1 LSLRGFTKKSAQGEA
16 MMFGLIQGQPLLI
29 SSSIHHAD
37 RHHGATE
44 IVSRS
49 GDGPLHRYTVRA
61 AHARA
66 RRLANAL
73 ARLGIAVG
81 DRVAT
86 LAWNSHRHLEF
97 YYAVSGMGAICHT
110 INPRLFHDQIVYIV
124 NDAEDR
130 AVFFDLV
137 CCDVIEKL
145 RPHCPGVKHWVALA
159 DRAAMASAP
168 ADTLCYEDLLA
179 PESDDFAWP
188 VFDERLASSLCY
200 TSGTTGN
207 PKGALYQ
214 HRSTVLHSYGTAL
227 PDCFN
232 LSARDVICP
241 VVPMFHVNAWGLPY
255 SMMLVGA
262 KAVFPGAALD
272 PKSLYELFEAEQVTM
287 SAGVPTVWFGL
298 LHYMSEH
305 RLRFSSLQRLAIGGS
320 ASPPAMTERFEQEY
334 GIEVLHAWGMT
345 EMSPVGSFAQLK
357 GKHRG
362 ADRAQRLAL
371 KTKQGRVIPGI
382 DMKVVD
388 GAGKELPW
396 DGTSAGDLMVRGWWV
411 ASAYYKT
418 AAGSALRDGWFPTG
432 DVATIDADGYM
443 QITDRSKDV
452 IKSGGEWISSIELE
466 NIAVGHPAVA
476 EAAVIGVAH
485 PKWGE
490 RPLLIAQLKPS
501 QSVGRDALL
510 AFYRGKTAPWWIPND
525 VVFVDALPH
534 TATGKLLKTE
544 LRRRYADYRLP
555 ATPET

>member
-1 LSLRGFTKKSAQGEA
+1 
-16 MMFGLIQGQPLLI
+16 MFGLIQDRPLLI
-29 SSSIHHAD
+29 SSLIEHAD

-49 GDGPLHRYTVRA
+49 GAGPLYRYTIRD

-66 RRLANAL
+66 RKLANAL
-73 ARLGIAVG
+73 QRLGIGEG

-97 YYAVSGMGAICHT
+97 YYAVSGMGAVCHT
-110 INPRLFHDQIVYIV
+110 INPRLFHDQIVFIV
-124 NDAEDR
+124 NHAEDK

-137 CCDVIEKL
+137 CREVVEKL
-145 RPHCPGVKHWVALA
+145 KPHCRGVKHWVALA
-159 DRAAMASAP
+159 DRAAMAPVKSEIGAP
-168 ADTLCYEDLLA
+168 EGALCYEDLIA
-179 PESDDFAWP
+179 SESDEFAWP

-200 TSGTTGN
+200 TSGTTGD

-227 PDCFN
+227 PDCLN

-255 SMMLVGA
+255 SAMLVGA
-262 KAVFPGAALD
+262 KLALPGPALD
-272 PKSLYELFEAEQVTM
+272 GQSLYELFEAERVTM

-298 LHYMSEH
+298 LQYMDE
-305 RLRFSSLQRLAIGGS
+305 RKLRFSSLRRLVIGGS
-320 ASPPAMTERFEQEY
+320 ACPPAMIDRFEDDY
-334 GIEVLHAWGMT
+334 GIEVVHAWGMT
-345 EMSPVGSFAQLK
+345 EMSPIGTFAQPK
-357 GKHRG
+357 EKHRG
-362 ADRAQRLAL
+362 AATAALRAIKA
-371 KTKQGRVIPGI
+371 KQGRVIPGVDLKI
-382 DMKVVD
+382 VD
-388 GAGKELPW
+388 GAGQDLPW
-396 DGTSAGDLMVRGWWV
+396 DGKTAGDLMVRGWWV
-411 ASAYYKT
+411 ASAYFKQPP
-418 AAGSALRDGWFPTG
+418 GSALRDGWFATG

-466 NIAVGHPAVA
+466 NIAVGHPAIA
-476 EAAVIGVAH
+476 EAAVVGVPH

-490 RPLLIAQLKPS
+490 RPLLIAQVKPGAR
-501 QSVGRDALL
+501 VGRDELL

-555 ATPET
+555 AAPT